1 MNLHKNW
8 LLIAV
13 ATIAFPITGAF
24 AQKVQVGYDK
34 SVDFSRYKTYTVAD
48 PGIQPARP
56 LLYASIVGSIDHELT
71 SKGFAR
77 TENDGDLILIPEGGM
92 EVGFNQAAGTPIL
105 PTYSGPPPAL
115 DATMWTG
122 TAAYAPSSGIYV
134 PEGTLRL
141 EFIDRTA
148 NKVVWSGTV
157 KVKLDIE
164 RKTKSLELI
173 DNAVIKLLKE
183 FPPQKK

>member
-1 MNLHKNW
+1 MNLHRSGFW
-8 LLIAV
+8 ISLLLTGL
-13 ATIAFPITGAF
+13 ATSVF
-24 AQKVQVGYDK
+24 AQKIKVGYDK
-34 SVDFSRYKTYTVAD
+34 SVDFSRYKSYTLAE
-48 PGIQPARP
+48 PGVQPTRP

-77 TENDGDLILIPEGGM
+77 TQSDGDLILVPAGGT
-92 EVGFNQAAGTPIL
+92 EFGLNQAAGTPIS

-122 TAAYAPSSGIYV
+122 AGGSSASMAMYV
-134 PEGTLRL
+134 PEGALEL
-141 EFIDRTA
+141 EFIDRRA

-157 KVKLDIE
+157 TVKLDIE

-173 DNAVIKLLKE
+173 DKSIVKLLKG
-183 FPPQKK
+183 FPPEKK